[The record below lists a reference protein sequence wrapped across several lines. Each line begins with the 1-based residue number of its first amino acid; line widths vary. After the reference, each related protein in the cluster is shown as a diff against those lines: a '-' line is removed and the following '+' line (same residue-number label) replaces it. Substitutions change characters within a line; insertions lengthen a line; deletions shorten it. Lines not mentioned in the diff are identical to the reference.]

1 MPGGPAT
8 GVPHAPSP
16 EQLDRLAAL
25 LSPLSRLVQPK
36 LYGVDSLREPMLL
49 VGNHTIYGLVD
60 VPFMIVELWRQRRI
74 AVRGLGEHGHY
85 AIPGWR
91 DLLEAGGMVRGTRE
105 NVRELMR
112 ERQNVL
118 VFPGGAGEVLKQRGE
133 RYALKWKERI
143 GFAKL
148 AIEHGYPVVPFAA
161 VGVEDMFTVVADERT
176 PVVSQASRLLRRL
189 AGFPIPPLAVGVGPL
204 VPRPERMYFW
214 FGEAIDAGA
223 FAGQG
228 ERGARRLRDETR
240 TAVESGIRLLRAER
254 ARDPHRRVGA
264 RLLRQEPAADA
275 LREDRN
281 ALFVNT
287 ALNAWNFGGADGA
300 APWLA
305 RQVVLDDPP
314 GWPGSSTWLGRRAA
328 IERLDE
334 VTTGLGGHWAE
345 VVEARSDG
353 EGVFV
358 ELCLRSSGAAV
369 SVPIRTFFA
378 VVTVRHGEITRLRL
392 FLDEA
397 AAAAASRPAA

>member
-1 MPGGPAT
+1 MPGVSAG
-8 GVPHAPSP
+8 GVPLAPSS

-25 LSPLSRLVQPK
+25 LSPLSRLVQPR

-60 VPFMIVELWRQRRI
+60 VPFMAAELWRQRRI

-105 NVRELMR
+105 NVRVLMR
-112 ERQNVL
+112 ERQNIL
-118 VFPGGAGEVLKQRGE
+118 VYPGGAGEVLKQRGE
-133 RYALKWKERI
+133 RYTLKWKQRI

-161 VGVEDMFTVVADERT
+161 VGVEDMFAVIADEDT
-176 PVVSQASRLLRRL
+176 PVISQASRLLRRL
-189 AGFPIPPLAVGVGPL
+189 VGIPIPPLSVGVGPMI
-204 VPRPERMYFW
+204 PRPERMYFW
-214 FGEAIDAGA
+214 FGEAIDASA
-223 FAGQG
+223 FAGEG

-264 RLLRQEPAADA
+264 RLLRREPAGDA
-275 LREDRN
+275 LRGDRN

-287 ALNAWNFGGADGA
+287 ALNAWNLGAAAGA

-314 GWPGSSTWLGRRAA
+314 GWPGASTWIGRRAV

-345 VVEARSDG
+345 VVEARADG
-353 EGVFV
+353 DEVFV
-358 ELCLRSSGAAV
+358 ELCLRSSGTAV
-369 SVPIRTFFA
+369 SVSIRTFFA
-378 VVTVRHGEITRLRL
+378 VVSVRHGEIARLRL
-392 FLDEA
+392 FLDAHA
-397 AAAAASRPAA
+397 AESALAACA

>member
-8 GVPHAPSP
+8 GVPRAPSS
-16 EQLDRLAAL
+16 EQLDRLTAL

-36 LYGVDSLREPMLL
+36 LYGVDALPEPMLL

-60 VPFMIVELWRQRRI
+60 VPFMVAELWRQQRI

-85 AIPGWR
+85 SIPLWR
-91 DLLEAGGMVRGTRE
+91 DLLEAGGMVHGTRS
-105 NVRELMR
+105 NVRALMR
-112 ERQNVL
+112 ERQNIL

-133 RYALKWKERI
+133 RYTLKWKERI

-176 PVVSQASRLLRRL
+176 PIVSQASRLLRRV
-189 AGFPIPPLAVGVGPL
+189 AGMPIPPLSVGFGPMI
-204 VPRPERMYFW
+204 PRPERMYFW
-214 FGEAIDAGA
+214 FGEAIDASA
-223 FAGQG
+223 FARDG
-228 ERGARRLRDETR
+228 ERSARRLRDETR

-254 ARDPHRRVGA
+254 EADPHRRVGA
-264 RLLRQEPAADA
+264 RVLRREPREDA

-287 ALNAWNFGGADGA
+287 ALTAWNLGGADGA

-305 RQVVLDDPP
+305 KQVVLEDPP
-314 GWPGSSTWLGRRAA
+314 GWPGASTWLGRRAV
-328 IERLDE
+328 IERLEE

-345 VVEARSDG
+345 VVRTRPAGDE
-353 EGVFV
+353 VFV
-358 ELCLRSSGAAV
+358 ELRLRSSGAAV

-378 VVTVRHGEITRLRL
+378 VVGVRHGEVTCMRL
-392 FLDEA
+392 FLDEH